1 MLSPGMTLHL
11 RQMPICVI
19 LVITTATMASAMVGG
34 APVDAA
40 AGSVLT
46 IVGSRGNFCTGT
58 LIAPDVVISAAHC
71 TLPGA
76 TYKIVEYDDK
86 RQPILRDVKRVALHP
101 QFSAENI
108 LGHRASA
115 DVSLL
120 QLSKPMTAPAPALL
134 GTPHHPLASGNVF
147 KVSGVGVTIRGDGRS
162 GGMVHTAPLV
172 ATGQPGT
179 LQIRLVDPATNNDS
193 PGLGACTGDS
203 GAPVFEAQN
212 EREVVIGVVSWS
224 TGPKNTAGCGGLTGV
239 TPLTLYRDWIL
250 QTSRNWGAN
259 IDAP

>member
-1 MLSPGMTLHL
+1 MTLHL
-11 RQMPICVI
+11 RQTLICVI
-19 LVITTATMASAMVGG
+19 LVMSTAPMAIAMVGG
-34 APVDAA
+34 APVDAT

-58 LIAPDVVISAAHC
+58 LIAPDLVISAAHC
-71 TLPGA
+71 TSPGA

-86 RQPILRDVKRVALHP
+86 RQPILRDIKRVASHP

-115 DVSLL
+115 DVALL
-120 QLSKPMTAPAPALL
+120 QLSEPMTTHTPALL
-134 GTPHHPLASGNVF
+134 GTPHQPLASGNVF

-162 GGMVHTAPLV
+162 GGVAHTAPLV

-203 GAPVFEAQN
+203 GAPVFETQN
-212 EREVVIGVVSWS
+212 ERAFVIGVVSWS

-259 IDAP
+259 IAAP